1 MSKKILFLLVGLF
14 IFASLG
20 SALFFYYKY
29 QKTLKVL
36 KDPKELEKLETKL
49 LVEKIGKLI
58 ELPGDEIPTV
68 ATVSDKEKLRN
79 QPFFAKAQ
87 NGDKVLIY
95 TKTKKAVLYRSSTNK
110 IIEVG
115 PVNIGESSPSATES
129 SAVSPAKPALIKI
142 AIYNASETVG
152 LASRTE
158 EKLKGKFNNISVVDK
173 DNSKGNYDKTL
184 VADLTGKRKELVS
197 DMAKFL
203 EGEVGS
209 FPLAEDRPEADVLV
223 IVVEQLSEDNLLS
236 PSPNL

>member
-1 MSKKILFLLVGLF
+1 MI
-14 IFASLG
+14 
-20 SALFFYYKY
+20 
-29 QKTLKVL
+29 KV
-36 KDPKELEKLETKL
+36 
-49 LVEKIGKLI
+49 
-58 ELPGDEIPTV
+58 
-68 ATVSDKEKLRN
+68 
-79 QPFFAKAQ
+79 
-87 NGDKVLIY
+87 
-95 TKTKKAVLYRSSTNK
+95 
-110 IIEVG
+110 
-115 PVNIGESSPSATES
+115 
-129 SAVSPAKPALIKI
+129 

-158 EKLKGKFNNISVVDK
+158 DKLKGKFNNISVVDK

>member
-87 NGDKVLIY
+87 N
-95 TKTKKAVLYRSSTNK
+95 
-110 IIEVG
+110 
-115 PVNIGESSPSATES
+115 
-129 SAVSPAKPALIKI
+129 
-142 AIYNASETVG
+142 
-152 LASRTE
+152 
-158 EKLKGKFNNISVVDK
+158 
-173 DNSKGNYDKTL
+173 
-184 VADLTGKRKELVS
+184 
-197 DMAKFL
+197 
-203 EGEVGS
+203 
-209 FPLAEDRPEADVLV
+209 
-223 IVVEQLSEDNLLS
+223 
-236 PSPNL
+236 